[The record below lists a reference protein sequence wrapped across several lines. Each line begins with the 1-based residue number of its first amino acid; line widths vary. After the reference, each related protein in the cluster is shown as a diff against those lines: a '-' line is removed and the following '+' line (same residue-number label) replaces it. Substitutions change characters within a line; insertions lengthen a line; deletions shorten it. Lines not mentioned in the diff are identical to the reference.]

1 MHQAAKN
8 ILSGEMYVRAM
19 NDMGLRRRSQAIEA
33 CFIQMATRC
42 KKE

>member
-19 NDMGLRRRSQAIEA
+19 NDMGLRRRSQAIED
-33 CFIQMATRC
+33 FIQMATRC